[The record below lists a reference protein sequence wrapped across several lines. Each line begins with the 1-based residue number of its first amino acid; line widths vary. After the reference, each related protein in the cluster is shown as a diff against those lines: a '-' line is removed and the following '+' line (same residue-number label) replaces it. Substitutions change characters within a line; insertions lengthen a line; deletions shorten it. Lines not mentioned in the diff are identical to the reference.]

1 MRRKAF
7 IDYKNIT
14 ISVGPVTLQ
23 RPYLRL
29 PRPVSG
35 WLEKLYSC
43 CRFLLLTN
51 LRFWTKGNA
60 GIWGKILLRPD
71 TVIWKLQ
78 AVPSKISLA
87 CGELCQN
94 QAIGFYKLPG
104 GGSGSIF
111 GGQAGVHEKRV
122 TDHGNAA
129 ICQKA

>member
-1 MRRKAF
+1 MPQGFHGLQKY
-7 IDYKNIT
+7 YKFRVACYIVMLVSESYPQP
-14 ISVGPVTLQ
+14 ISGQ
-23 RPYLRL
+23 
-29 PRPVSG
+29 
-35 WLEKLYSC
+35 LEKPGFC

-111 GGQAGVHEKRV
+111 GGQAGVHDKRV